1 MLKLL
6 TIYLLLIICSSTSI
20 KTVAE
25 YHEIVRDSLKYSS
38 NRSAAYLSYLNE
50 GKYYFQKN

>member
-25 YHEIVRDSLKYSS
+25 YHEIVRDSLKYAS

-50 GKYYFQKN
+50 GTYYF

>member
-25 YHEIVRDSLKYSS
+25 YHEIVKDSLKYSS
-38 NRSAAYLSYLNE
+38 NRSAVYLSYLNE
-50 GKYYFQKN
+50 GINHFRIN